1 MRIKF
6 TNLYK
11 LAPNKKNIVSKIN
24 KLIKNSNFVG
34 GKEVKI
40 LRKISQNLSK
50 SKYCISLGNG
60 TDALEI
66 AINSLNIKKGA
77 EIIVPCQY
85 LDFYC
90 RGSY

>member
-34 GKEVKI
+34 GK
-40 LRKISQNLSK
+40 SQK
-50 SKYCISLGNG
+50 
-60 TDALEI
+60 
-66 AINSLNIKKGA
+66 
-77 EIIVPCQY
+77 
-85 LDFYC
+85 F
-90 RGSY
+90 